1 VLALKNAGFTVV
13 IGGNGRS
20 GLLLQQRFPELKF
33 IPAPFHEIK
42 IRAGLPAWASVM
54 LQLPAMILELTK
66 EQKFVRS
73 VVEKENVSVI
83 ISDNR
88 YGLYSSKVKSVLI
101 THQLRVMQPTLLK
114 PFQVFSTWLI
124 KRLTKRFSEIW
135 VPDFSGKENL
145 SGLLSHGVGHQDKIR
160 YIGPLSRFCEKDRA
174 NAIIPNKIVVI
185 ISGPDP
191 ARQTLVD
198 YFVKEAV
205 KSSMLITIVGGQP
218 EKETADSIGPV
229 TLYSHLNDE
238 SFAWEVT
245 TAEYVIASGGY
256 STIMDLVSLGCRATL
271 IPFKG
276 QTEQEYLAARLHNN
290 GFFSTVNHNKV
301 DLSQIT
307 TWGLSNRRNNQPKNQ
322 VEKGTELQNA
332 VNELL

>member
-1 VLALKNAGFTVV
+1 
-13 IGGNGRS
+13 
-20 GLLLQQRFPELKF
+20 
-33 IPAPFHEIK
+33 
-42 IRAGLPAWASVM
+42 M

-66 EQKFVRS
+66 EQEFVRS

-101 THQLRVMQPTLLK
+101 THQLRVMQPTILK
-114 PFQVFSTWLI
+114 PFQRFSTWLI
-124 KRLTKRFSEIW
+124 KRLTTRFSEIW
-135 VPDFSGKENL
+135 VPDFSGEENL
-145 SGLLSHGVGHQDKIR
+145 SGILSHGISHQGKIR
-160 YIGPLSRFCEKDRA
+160 FIGPLSRFCEKDRA
-174 NAIIPNKIVVI
+174 NAIIPKKIVVL

-198 YFVKEAV
+198 YFVRDAE
-205 KSSMLITIVGGQP
+205 KSNRLITIVGGEP
-218 EKETADSIGPV
+218 ENESTRSVGPV

-238 SFAWEVT
+238 SLAWEVT
-245 TAEYVIASGGY
+245 TAEYIVASGGY

-290 GFFSTVNHNKV
+290 GLFSTVKHNTV
-301 DLSQIT
+301 ELSQIT
-307 TWGLSNRRNNQPKNQ
+307 TWGLSNRENNQPKHQ
-322 VEKGTELQNA
+322 FEKGTELQNA
-332 VNELL
+332 VNELFLQC